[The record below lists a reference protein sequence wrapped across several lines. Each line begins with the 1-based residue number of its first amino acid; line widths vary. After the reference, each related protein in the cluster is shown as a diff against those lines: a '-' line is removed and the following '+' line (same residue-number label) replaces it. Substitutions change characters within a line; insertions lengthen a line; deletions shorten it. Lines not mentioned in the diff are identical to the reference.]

1 MYKYLLG
8 KHPKKSPGLPF
19 FKVKLINEKKTNI
32 GKKMNKSEIE
42 LSKDTELLVL
52 GNNYLSQKT
61 KKKNNKKITI
71 FRQNPQEGK
80 LISIINKEPN
90 KENKTQ
96 HNINKTKKVHYTLAQ
111 KFLIQAKKEFLTQKL
126 KTIKSKEKNNNM
138 KKIMRASV
146 LNFNSNKTNNNINTK
161 KYQNNNTNRRN
172 ETITQR
178 TTSTNIL
185 NKTSKN
191 EKQLFEKLFYN
202 KKMKNNTYR
211 NMKNLTNILKDTTKN
226 SIMINMEIKN
236 YSQDTSFKNLG
247 KLILDKS
254 LKQSKSQDDIKAEAD
269 RDFRKLFGK
278 KLSSI
283 NRPLKQIKVRENKK
297 NKLIWVKKSTANLIS
312 FGQVS
317 RSINDEQFYMERK
330 RIIESYRNY
339 EREADIYTTSKEKQ
353 NYRSEVGYQN
363 LKKIDELLAQ
373 NTQLIKDILEKN
385 NKKN

>member
-1 MYKYLLG
+1 
-8 KHPKKSPGLPF
+8 
-19 FKVKLINEKKTNI
+19 
-32 GKKMNKSEIE
+32 
-42 LSKDTELLVL
+42 
-52 GNNYLSQKT
+52 
-61 KKKNNKKITI
+61 
-71 FRQNPQEGK
+71 
-80 LISIINKEPN
+80 
-90 KENKTQ
+90 
-96 HNINKTKKVHYTLAQ
+96 
-111 KFLIQAKKEFLTQKL
+111 
-126 KTIKSKEKNNNM
+126 M
-138 KKIMRASV
+138 K
-146 LNFNSNKTNNNINTK
+146 
-161 KYQNNNTNRRN
+161 
-172 ETITQR
+172 
-178 TTSTNIL
+178 
-185 NKTSKN
+185 
-191 EKQLFEKLFYN
+191 
-202 KKMKNNTYR
+202 
-211 NMKNLTNILKDTTKN
+211 
-226 SIMINMEIKN
+226 EIKN

-317 RSINDEQFYMERK
+317 QSINDEQFYMERK

>member
-96 HNINKTKKVHYTLAQ
+96 HNINKAKKVHYTLAQ

-126 KTIKSKEKNNNM
+126 KAIKSKEKNNNM
-138 KKIMRASV
+138 KKIIRASA

-202 KKMKNNTYR
+202 KKMKNNAYR

-226 SIMINMEIKN
+226 SVILNMEIKN

-317 RSINDEQFYMERK
+317 QSINDEQFYMERK

>member
-1 MYKYLLG
+1 M
-8 KHPKKSPGLPF
+8 
-19 FKVKLINEKKTNI
+19 
-32 GKKMNKSEIE
+32 
-42 LSKDTELLVL
+42 
-52 GNNYLSQKT
+52 
-61 KKKNNKKITI
+61 
-71 FRQNPQEGK
+71 
-80 LISIINKEPN
+80 
-90 KENKTQ
+90 
-96 HNINKTKKVHYTLAQ
+96 HYTLAQ

-126 KTIKSKEKNNNM
+126 KAIKSKEKNNNM
-138 KKIMRASV
+138 KKIMRASA

-178 TTSTNIL
+178 TSSTNIL

-202 KKMKNNTYR
+202 KKMKNNAYR

-226 SIMINMEIKN
+226 SVILNMEIKN

-283 NRPLKQIKVRENKK
+283 NHPLKQIKVRENKK

-317 RSINDEQFYMERK
+317 QSINDEQFYMERK

-385 NKKN
+385 NNKH

>member
-80 LISIINKEPN
+80 LISILNKEPN

-96 HNINKTKKVHYTLAQ
+96 HNINKKKKVHYTLAQ

-126 KTIKSKEKNNNM
+126 KAIKSKEKNNNM
-138 KKIMRASV
+138 KKIMRASA
-146 LNFNSNKTNNNINTK
+146 LNFNSNKTNNNINTE
-161 KYQNNNTNRRN
+161 KYKNNNTNRRN

-191 EKQLFEKLFYN
+191 EK
-202 KKMKNNTYR
+202 
-211 NMKNLTNILKDTTKN
+211 
-226 SIMINMEIKN
+226 
-236 YSQDTSFKNLG
+236 
-247 KLILDKS
+247 
-254 LKQSKSQDDIKAEAD
+254 
-269 RDFRKLFGK
+269 
-278 KLSSI
+278 
-283 NRPLKQIKVRENKK
+283 
-297 NKLIWVKKSTANLIS
+297 
-312 FGQVS
+312 
-317 RSINDEQFYMERK
+317 
-330 RIIESYRNY
+330 
-339 EREADIYTTSKEKQ
+339 
-353 NYRSEVGYQN
+353 
-363 LKKIDELLAQ
+363 
-373 NTQLIKDILEKN
+373 
-385 NKKN
+385 